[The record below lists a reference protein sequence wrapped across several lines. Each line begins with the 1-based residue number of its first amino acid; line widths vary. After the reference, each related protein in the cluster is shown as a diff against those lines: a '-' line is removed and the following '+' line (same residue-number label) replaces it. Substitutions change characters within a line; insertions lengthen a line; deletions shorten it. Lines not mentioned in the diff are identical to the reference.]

1 MSQGDIGRHVKAL
14 EAVNAGEAAAAAKA
28 LGTLACDDAN
38 RAAIADAGAIAPLVA
53 LVTNG
58 SADGQK
64 MAAWVLTNLAC
75 DDAILTMIVDAGGIP
90 PLVAL
95 LSYGSDES
103 QGMASSTLIGI
114 ADGNAAN
121 QAAIVA
127 AGAVDPLVELACGF
141 TPKRA
146 VARRALEALDL
157 ASITS
162 RLQLLQAENASLKRR
177 LCRMGTEELDSE
189 QPPWRVKTP
198 HPP

>member
-1 MSQGDIGRHVKAL
+1 MG
-14 EAVNAGEAAAAAKA
+14 
-28 LGTLACDDAN
+28 GTPWSPPGGIPGL
-38 RAAIADAGAIAPLVA
+38 RPPLSY
-53 LVTNG
+53 G
-58 SADGQK
+58 SAEGQEW
-64 MAAWVLTNLAC
+64 AARALWSLAH
-75 DDAILTMIVDAGGIP
+75 DAANHAAIVDAGGIP

-121 QAAIVA
+121 QAEIVA
-127 AGAVDPLVELACGF
+127 AGAVDPLVALACGNGGRHLK
-141 TPKRA
+141 T
-146 VARRALEALDL
+146 VAKCALKALDL

-177 LCRMGTEELDSE
+177 LCRMEAEELDSE